1 MNGKK
6 AKQIRNKSLLL
17 LVDWVKT
24 LVSEEEG
31 EKITYENA
39 HKLLPTDTHV
49 YANQQIRL
57 SAFTLK
63 WIVKKVKQLIK
74 IKNINDINI
83 KDLNDAS

>member
-31 EKITYENA
+31 KKITYENA
-39 HKLLPTDTHV
+39 RKLLPTDTHV

-63 WIVKKVKQLIK
+63 WIVKKVKKLIK
-74 IKNINDINI
+74 VKNINDINI
-83 KDLNDAS
+83 KDLNNES